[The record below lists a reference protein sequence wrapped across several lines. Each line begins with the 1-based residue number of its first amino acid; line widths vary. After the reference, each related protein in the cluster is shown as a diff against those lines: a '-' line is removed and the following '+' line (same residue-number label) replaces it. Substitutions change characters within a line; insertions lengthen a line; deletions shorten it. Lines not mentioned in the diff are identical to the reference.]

1 MQKRGREREGCEG
14 GGAIEA
20 LFVPDAGALR
30 RNHEGLLEE
39 RQMDVSVKGR
49 KYFKNIYL

>member
-30 RNHEGLLEE
+30 RNHEGTDGCISE
-39 RQMDVSVKGR
+39 RK
-49 KYFKNIYL
+49 KIFKNIYL